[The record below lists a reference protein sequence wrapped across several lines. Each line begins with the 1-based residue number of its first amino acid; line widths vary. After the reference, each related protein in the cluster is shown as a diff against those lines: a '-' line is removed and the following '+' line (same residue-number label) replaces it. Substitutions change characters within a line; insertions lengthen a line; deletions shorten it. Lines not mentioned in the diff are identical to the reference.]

1 MRLAIAADIVD
12 NEVDRNPLP
21 CPLPDNAIG
30 LTRQPNA

>member
-1 MRLAIAADIVD
+1 MRLAIAADFVD

-21 CPLPDNAIG
+21 CSLADNAIG